1 MLIIMSL
8 NWTPSTWCGCN
19 SQFCGAVYLAPGQAI
34 PPPEHQSPQARGTAS
49 RLALGTR
56 SMWELQGETSAAPW
70 RNVGATRGVAIGFGR
85 A

>member
-1 MLIIMSL
+1 MKSILADPLIAAKSER
-8 NWTPSTWCGCN
+8 
-19 SQFCGAVYLAPGQAI
+19 AV
-34 PPPEHQSPQARGTAS
+34 RCVAS